1 MPRLSW
7 LREEQVA
14 RICPFFGQEQG
25 VKRVDDREVLSG
37 IIHGTRRGLCRVN
50 APAADGP
57 HTTLYNCFR
66 RWSDKGVF
74 DLIFS
79 ELSASDAT
87 EPSDAAASAVLR
99 IDATHRKAH
108 PTTSGLNKGGMTSR
122 LHGACCSKGRPRR
135 CTCVRGNAVTS
146 PVLMG
151 C

>member
-1 MPRLSW
+1 MARLFW
-7 LREEQVA
+7 LREGQVA
-14 RICPFFGQEQG
+14 RIRPFLGQEQG

-108 PTTSGLNKGGMTSR
+108 PTASSLNKGGLTPPDWWHQGGHDQQAPWG
-122 LHGACCSKGRPRR
+122 L
-135 CTCVRGNAVTS
+135 
-146 PVLMG
+146 
-151 C
+151 